1 MKIDTHNLTL
11 SLASQKIKK
20 QQLTATELCSACL
33 SVYKQ
38 NKALNAFT
46 VVDED
51 YVLAQAE
58 AIDKKIKE
66 GKKVGAL
73 AGIPIGVKDNMSTEH
88 YFTSCASA
96 SLSNNTI
103 PKTDATVVSK
113 LRGED
118 AVIFGKTNMDEF
130 AMGFSSTNTVYG
142 EVSNP
147 YNNAYSAGGSS
158 GGSAVSVAT
167 STVLGALGSDTG
179 GSIRQPA
186 ANCGV
191 FGLKPTFNS
200 VSRSGMF
207 PLSKT
212 LDHVGCMTKTVKD
225 CALLFSV
232 IKKLPKNYSSCFKP
246 HAPKLKV
253 AYLADFSNAFIDKD
267 VSDNYLNAINI
278 IKDIGYKAEEIK
290 FDLSAEIAHTY
301 TVLCSTEAVE
311 SFSVFNAIHPN
322 AIQLSKCGNEVNKR
336 IAFGKSVLAEKD
348 FTSINHAYLIR
359 ERVREQIAD
368 ILDKYD
374 IILSPTTLLCAL
386 KKHEEVSNEKGFTSD
401 LFSIVCNLT
410 GIPALNVPMGFDG
423 NNIPVGLMIMAAH
436 DREEDIFTL
445 AADFEK
451 AFRYINKNKA
461 EKVNIK

>member
-1 MKIDTHNLTL
+1 MKIDTQNLTL
-11 SLASQKIKK
+11 LLAAQKIKK
-20 QQLTATELCSACL
+20 QQITAVQLCTACL
-33 SVYKQ
+33 KKHKQ
-38 NKALNAFT
+38 NTSLNAFT
-46 VVDED
+46 AVDEK
-51 YVLAQAE
+51 YVLQQAE
-58 AIDKKIKE
+58 AIDKKISKGE
-66 GKKVGAL
+66 KVGVL
-73 AGIPIGVKDNMSTEH
+73 AGIPIGVKDNMSTQH

-103 PKTDATVVSK
+103 PKIDATVVAK
-113 LRGED
+113 LRAED
-118 AVIFGKTNMDEF
+118 AIIFGKTNMDEF

-147 YNNAYSAGGSS
+147 YNTSYSAGGSS

-191 FGLKPTFNS
+191 LGLKPTFNS

-232 IKKLPKNYSSCFKP
+232 IKKIPKNYASCFKK
-246 HAPKLKV
+246 HAPKLKI
-253 AYLADFSNAFIDKD
+253 AYLADFSNAFIDKE
-267 VSDNYLNAINI
+267 VFDNYLKAIKI
-278 IKDIGYKAEEIK
+278 IKDIGYSAEEIK
-290 FDLSAEIAHTY
+290 FELSLEIANTY
-301 TVLCSTEAVE
+301 TVLCSTEAVD
-311 SFSVFNAIHPN
+311 SFSFFNALHPN
-322 AIQLSKCGNEVNKR
+322 AIQLDKCGEEVNKR
-336 IAFGKSVLAEKD
+336 IAYGKSVLEEKD

-359 ERVREQIAD
+359 ERVREQISD

-374 IILSPTTLLCAL
+374 IILSPTTLLTAL
-386 KKHEEVSNEKGFTSD
+386 KKHEEITNEKGFTSD

-410 GIPALNVPMGFDG
+410 GIPALSVPMGYDS
-423 NNIPVGLMIMAAH
+423 NNIPLGLMIMASH

-451 AFRYINKNKA
+451 AAKYINKISSKK
-461 EKVNIK
+461 ESIK